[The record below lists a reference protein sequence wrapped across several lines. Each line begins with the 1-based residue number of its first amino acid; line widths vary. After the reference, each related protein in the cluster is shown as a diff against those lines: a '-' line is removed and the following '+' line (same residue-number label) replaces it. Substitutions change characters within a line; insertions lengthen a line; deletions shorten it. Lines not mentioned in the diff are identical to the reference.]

1 VPLED
6 WEPTK
11 QTLHLYCQI
20 LGKLRMAHTA
30 PRNHWWHVPLYISTR
45 GLTTGPMHLAGIDF
59 DVELDVVGHAAVA
72 RNHLGDATRVDLRDG
87 LAVAEF
93 WTGLHAALDGIG
105 VRPEINPRPF
115 DLPVA
120 TPFPQDTEHA
130 AYDAA
135 AVERWWTVL
144 RWSRGVFEEF
154 AGWSNGKSSPV
165 HLFWHSF
172 DLAVTRFSG
181 RRASTRPGADPVT
194 AEAYSHE
201 VISFGLWPGDHR
213 VPFPAYYSYAA
224 PEPEGLADEPLQPA
238 AAGWHGEAGQH
249 MARLPYEDCRTAASP
264 KEALLA
270 FLQSAYE
277 AGARRAHWDTADLA
291 SSWSPLPPHGGP
303 TGPEDAWATAITC

>member
-1 VPLED
+1 MPLED

-181 RRASTRPGADPVT
+181 RRAPTRPGADPVT

-213 VPFPAYYSYAA
+213 VPFPASHCSPPRPAGTA
-224 PEPEGLADEPLQPA
+224 RLASTWRGCPTRTAGRRHHRRRPSWPSCRAPTRPEPAALTGTPLTLRP
-238 AAGWHGEAGQH
+238 
-249 MARLPYEDCRTAASP
+249 
-264 KEALLA
+264 
-270 FLQSAYE
+270 
-277 AGARRAHWDTADLA
+277 AGARCRPT
-291 SSWSPLPPHGGP
+291 GVP
-303 TGPEDAWATAITC
+303 TGP